1 MPTAPKKPT
10 LPPGT
15 SFASYVWNR
24 AMETLKKNLRVYLV
38 LSLLAVVPPILLL
51 FTLPPSVTTMTV
63 NSVLGWVLTA
73 LTQGIAAHAV
83 YRSLTGKPVRLRDS
97 IAYSMDILVPLAA
110 TSLLVGIGIG
120 VGMFV
125 FIVPGIALMCLWS
138 VAMPVCVVERLSP
151 LDCITRSTELTKGRR
166 PGIFMLMAIIFI
178 ATAIAGAIIRHILLT
193 TSPLFTVLFTGL
205 AASFIKA
212 FLSVL
217 VATIYYELRADK
229 EGLSIDSLDRR
240 F

>member
-1 MPTAPKKPT
+1 MPPAPEKPN

-15 SFASYVWNR
+15 GFASYVWNR
-24 AMETLKKNLRVYLV
+24 AMETLKKNLRVYLL
-38 LSLLAVVPPILLL
+38 LSLLAVVPPIFLL

-63 NSVLGWVLTA
+63 NSMLGWVLTA
-73 LTQGIAAHAV
+73 LVQGVAAHAA
-83 YRSLTGKPVRLRDS
+83 YKSRTGKPVYLRDS
-97 IAYSMDILVPLAA
+97 IASSMNILAPLAA

-125 FIVPGIALMCLWS
+125 FIVPGLALMCLWS
-138 VAMPVCVVERLSP
+138 AAMPVCVVERLSP
-151 LDCITRSTELTKGRR
+151 VDCITRSMELTKGYR
-166 PGIFMLMAIIFI
+166 PGIFMLMVIIF
-178 ATAIAGAIIRHILLT
+178 AASAIASAIIRHILLT

-205 AASFIKA
+205 ASLFIKA

-217 VATIYYELRADK
+217 TSTIYYELRAFK
-229 EGLSIDSLDRR
+229 EGFSIDSLDRS

>member
-1 MPTAPKKPT
+1 MPPAPKKPT

-15 SFASYVWNR
+15 GFASYVWNR
-24 AMETLKKNLRVYLV
+24 AMETLKKDLRVYLV
-38 LSLLAVVPPILLL
+38 LSLLAVVPPIILL
-51 FTLPPSVTTMTV
+51 FTVTPSVTSMTV
-63 NSVLGWVLTA
+63 NSILGWVLTA

-83 YRSLTGKPVRLRDS
+83 YRSLGGKPVYLRDS
-97 IAYSMDILVPLAA
+97 VACSMDILVPLTA

-125 FIVPGIALMCLWS
+125 FIVPGLALMCLWS
-138 VAMPVCVVERLSP
+138 AAMPVCVVERLSP
-151 LDCITRSTELTKGRR
+151 LDCITRSMELTKGRR
-166 PGIFMLMAIIFI
+166 PGIFMLMVIIF
-178 ATAIAGAIIRHILLT
+178 AASAIASAIIRHILLT

-205 AASFIKA
+205 ATLFIKA

-217 VATIYYELRADK
+217 VAVIYYELRADK
-229 EGLSIDSLDRR
+229 EDFSIDRLDRS